1 VVADGISMD
10 GVLEPLEEGFEL
22 VDSVLQDFNAPL
34 MPLSRRRG
42 GRARGPPAAAELD
55 DAAEDRRAT
64 PRGPTRI
71 AGARHRRKPPTASF
85 WKPRERRRK
94 QDPTSGV
101 ERMPDS

>member
-34 MPLSRRRG
+34 MPLSRRLG

-64 PRGPTRI
+64 PRGPTLI
-71 AGARHRRKPPTASF
+71 AGTRHRRKPPTASF